1 MAGSVL
7 KCSTNINS
15 FKFYCLEK
23 QVSKKQT
30 ILKETFSQKSLD
42 KENRDI
48 STKDIQKLWNAPLSY
63 SWHAVW
69 GGGGGGTWTL
79 ASLA

>member
-1 MAGSVL
+1 MAGTVL

-15 FKFYCLEK
+15 FKFYRLEK
-23 QVSKKQT
+23 QISKKQT

-42 KENRDI
+42 KENCDI
-48 STKDIQKLWNAPLSY
+48 STKDIQKLRNAPPFPTVGTLFP
-63 SWHAVW
+63 
-69 GGGGGGTWTL
+69 GGGGTWTL